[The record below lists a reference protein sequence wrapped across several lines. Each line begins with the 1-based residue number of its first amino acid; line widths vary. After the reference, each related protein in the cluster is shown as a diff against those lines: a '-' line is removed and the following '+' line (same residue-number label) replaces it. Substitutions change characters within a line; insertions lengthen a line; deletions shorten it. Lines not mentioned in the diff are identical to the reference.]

1 MTEAQKHRV
10 SALSLGAELPES
22 ALTPVFLA
30 LRISLHS
37 LVAGLTALVIVRAL
51 LGDWP
56 IPGVIIALSVLF
68 LGGYIAGAFAVRGV
82 HPRGFVGIAWL
93 AGLLLVWFVL
103 TLLAPEAAYLVFPL
117 FFVELHLL
125 RARWAIPVVALS
137 VAAAIWALSRTLGL
151 TAGTVVGPLIGAGVA
166 IALGLAYRAMYREA
180 VDRQRLIGELVST
193 RTELAARERE
203 AGVAGERQRL
213 AREIHDTVAQGLSS
227 IRMLLHAAER
237 DMLSEAP
244 PVDGSPNSAQ
254 AAALTNM
261 RLARDTAS
269 DGLAEARRFVREL
282 TPPALEEQSI
292 VGALTRLAAVTSEQN
307 SGAQPPLRVSV
318 QLSGTPVPL
327 PMPIETTLLRVAQGS
342 LANVVNHAAART
354 ARLTLS
360 FMDDA
365 VALDIVD
372 DGSGFEV
379 GAAARA
385 SAIESFGLR
394 AMSERIAALGGTVSV
409 ESAPG
414 AGTAVAVTIPCAER
428 LPSLVHSRDADADA
442 NANAEDEDEDET
454 L

>member
-1 MTEAQKHRV
+1 MTEAQKYRGT
-10 SALSLGAELPES
+10 ALSLGAELPES
-22 ALTPVFLA
+22 ALTPVFFA

-51 LGDWP
+51 LGDWSM
-56 IPGVIIALSVLF
+56 PGVIVALSVLF
-68 LGGYIAGAFAVRGV
+68 LGGYIAGAFAMRGTHSRGV
-82 HPRGFVGIAWL
+82 VGIAWL
-93 AGLLLVWFVL
+93 SGLLLVWFVL

-137 VAAAIWALSRTLGL
+137 VAAAIWALSRTIGL
-151 TAGTVVGPLIGAGVA
+151 TAGTVIGPLIGAGVA

-180 VDRQRLIGELVST
+180 VDRQRLIDELVST
-193 RTELAARERE
+193 RTELAVRERE

-237 DMLSEAP
+237 DMLA
-244 PVDGSPNSAQ
+244 VDLRLDETPKSAH
-254 AAALTNM
+254 ARALTNM

-292 VGALTRLAAVTSEQN
+292 VGALSRLATVTSEQN
-307 SGAQPPLRVSV
+307 SGARPPLRVSL
-318 QLSGTPVPL
+318 QLSGSAVPL
-327 PMPIETTLLRVAQGS
+327 SMPIETTLLRVAQGS
-342 LANVVNHAAART
+342 LANVVNHAAARS

-360 FMDDA
+360 FMDDT

-372 DGSGFEV
+372 DGRGFEV
-379 GAAARA
+379 GAQSRT
-385 SAIESFGLR
+385 SGLESFGLR
-394 AMSERIAALGGTVSV
+394 AMSERIAALGGTVTV
-409 ESAPG
+409 ESVPG
-414 AGTAVAVTIPCAER
+414 SGTAVAVTIPLAADLTTLEIA
-428 LPSLVHSRDADADA
+428 HSHLSHS
-442 NANAEDEDEDET
+442 DEEQSA
-454 L
+454 